1 MKLNIM
7 GKMLLGFGAILV
19 ITVLIAANGW
29 RSLDS
34 VIGRIHHTTNMV
46 AIQDDAT
53 NILRA
58 ERNFIEDRD
67 AKHLNDIT
75 KAGGEI
81 KKRAAEERESF
92 KDPVDKEHMQHVIQ
106 KTDGYEKL
114 FTALVAGDKKLT
126 EEMEKMRAASRTVLE
141 AVHVLEKSQSDKL
154 RGIGDRLNA
163 YAGYKE
169 MQAQLAGRI
178 QNINHS
184 SEMGLLFLDA
194 RLGEK
199 EVILS
204 GGKDAKQVERTR
216 SGLEKAKKLA
226 TEMAGV
232 FRDPKDIEVAK
243 RAEAAFANYQHEFD
257 GLLAQLH
264 ELENEEKSM
273 IAARHDLN
281 KLVDEVVEGQQKKL
295 ENEVASSESLIL
307 IGALLA
313 ILIGIV
319 IGYLFSRNMANAIT
333 GSIDNMTRMAGGNLG
348 IHCATDRADELGQ
361 MSRSI
366 DEMASRLR
374 SVVEEVAQSVVN
386 VTAGSQQLSDS
397 AQNLAEGASSQAA
410 SIEETSSAMEEM
422 TSTIQ
427 KNMENAQITERIAT
441 DASRDASN
449 GGEAVVKAV
458 TAMKEIASK
467 ISIIEEIA
475 RQTNLLALN
484 AAIEAARAG
493 EHGKGFAVVAAEV
506 RKLAERSQ
514 TAAGEISHLSASSV
528 VVAEEAGTIINKLVP
543 DIRRTA
549 ELIQEIAASSREQ
562 NQGADQINKAIQQL
576 DQVIQQNAGSS
587 EEMAATAEEL
597 SAQADLLRQTMSFFK
612 TDEASSHAISPPS
625 AARRQATPARLPQ
638 HAVKALPPPTP
649 ARDAR
654 HNGKPTSD
662 DEFESF

>member
-7 GKMLLGFGAILV
+7 GKMLLGFGMILI

-29 RSLDS
+29 RSLDG
-34 VIGRIHHTTNMV
+34 VVKRVHHTTNMV
-46 AIQDDAT
+46 AIQDAAT
-53 NILRA
+53 DLLRA
-58 ERNFIEDRD
+58 ERNFVEDRD
-67 AKHLNDIT
+67 AKHLSDT
-75 KAGGEI
+75 LKAGGMI
-81 KKRAAEERESF
+81 KKQAAEAHEVF
-92 KDPVDKEHMQHVIQ
+92 KDPADKEHMQRVSQ
-106 KTDGYEKL
+106 LTEAYEKL
-114 FTALVAGDKKLT
+114 FSTLVAGDKKLA
-126 EEMEKMRAASRTVLE
+126 EEVEKMRAATHTVLE
-141 AVHVLEKSQSDKL
+141 AVHALEKSQSDKL
-154 RGIGDRLNA
+154 RGIGDRLNV
-163 YAGYKE
+163 YQGYQDL
-169 MQAQLAGRI
+169 QAQLAGRI
-178 QNINHS
+178 QKINHS
-184 SEMGLLFLDA
+184 SEMGLSFLDA

-216 SGLEKAKKLA
+216 AGLAKGKQLA

-257 GLLAQLH
+257 GLLSQLH
-264 ELENEEKSM
+264 ELDNEKKRM
-273 IAARHDLN
+273 IASRRELN

-307 IGALLA
+307 IGTLLA
-313 ILIGIV
+313 IIV
-319 IGYLFSRNMANAIT
+319 GCLIGYLLSRNLSNAVT
-333 GSIDNMTRMAGGNLG
+333 GCIGNMTNLAAGNLM
-348 IHCATDRADELGQ
+348 IRCITNRTDELGL

-366 DEMASRLR
+366 DEMAARLR

-397 AQNLAEGASSQAA
+397 AQTLAEGASSQAA

-427 KNMENAQITERIAT
+427 KNMDNAQVTERIALE
-441 DASRDASN
+441 ASRDASS
-449 GGEAVVKAV
+449 GGEAVSKAV

-514 TAAGEISHLSASSV
+514 TAAGEISHLSSSSV

-543 DIRRTA
+543 DIRKTA

-597 SAQADLLRQTMSFFK
+597 SAQAELLRQTMAFFK
-612 TDEASSHAISPPS
+612 TEGAASHAAPPPP
-625 AARRQATPARLPQ
+625 AARRQAKPARLSQ
-638 HAVKALPPPTP
+638 HAAAPRAVKALPPPTH
-649 ARDAR
+649 ADE
-654 HNGKPTSD
+654 
-662 DEFESF
+662 EFESF